1 MRYQQHDGAEMTD
14 GALHCTAA
22 LVNVTRVTPG
32 RSVAVTARD
41 KLSLSLR
48 GTSRLCSGNCGR
60 GWQRRLGGWGGREAA
75 ELIVTR
81 I

>member
-14 GALHCTAA
+14 VALHCTAA

-41 KLSLSLR
+41 KLSLSAWDVAFVFWKLR
-48 GTSRLCSGNCGR
+48 QRLAVTA
-60 GWQRRLGGWGGREAA
+60 GWVGWAGGC
-75 ELIVTR
+75 
-81 I
+81 